1 MKIVIMKEGGGRR
14 DRREGRE
21 GVIKIREEEKEI
33 WILKML
39 IWAFF
44 PSKIKVH
51 LHARFPSQFY
61 DFGYWNRTGLLKSDE
76 EVGRVNSS

>member
-33 WILKML
+33 
-39 IWAFF
+39 
-44 PSKIKVH
+44 
-51 LHARFPSQFY
+51 
-61 DFGYWNRTGLLKSDE
+61 
-76 EVGRVNSS
+76 